1 MIPWALLAFYVAL
14 TLAIMVVVSLP
25 LPWPVTTA
33 AILVTLVAAFETP
46 CMTRWFMCRHGDAV
60 RHAYTALWATA

>member
-33 AILVTLVAAFETP
+33 ATLVILVAALETP